1 VTVVRIRE
9 QGALGRR
16 ISFAADPQPTFAAEF
31 CCVLSREGV
40 RKKLCN
46 SDQAHF
52 TAESGHGRR
61 EEECPL
67 CAKSRLMHCGM
78 SLMSRID
85 VRPLSAM

>member
-1 VTVVRIRE
+1 MTVVRVRG
-9 QGALGRR
+9 QGALGRT

-52 TAESGHGRR
+52 TPKADMADARSNVRFVPKADSCTAE
-61 EEECPL
+61 
-67 CAKSRLMHCGM
+67 
-78 SLMSRID
+78 
-85 VRPLSAM
+85 

>member
-1 VTVVRIRE
+1 VTVVRVRE
-9 QGALGRR
+9 QGALGRT

-52 TAESGHGRR
+52 TPESGHGRR

-67 CAKSRLMHCGM
+67 CAKRWGN
-78 SLMSRID
+78 
-85 VRPLSAM
+85 RPAFLWIAEDLGCCASG

>member
-1 VTVVRIRE
+1 MTVVRVRE
-9 QGALGRR
+9 QGALGRT

-52 TAESGHGRR
+52 YRFVPKAGSCTAE
-61 EEECPL
+61 
-67 CAKSRLMHCGM
+67 
-78 SLMSRID
+78 
-85 VRPLSAM
+85 

>member
-1 VTVVRIRE
+1 MTVVRVRE
-9 QGALGRR
+9 RGALGRT

-52 TAESGHGRR
+52 TA
-61 EEECPL
+61 L
-67 CAKSRLMHCGM
+67 CQKQTHALRNELNVPDRCEATFC
-78 SLMSRID
+78 D
-85 VRPLSAM
+85 VKNTYNK